1 MHAAAL
7 LLLAT
12 TSSFVLPPQGSV
24 MRVAHRQRSAPQMN
38 WLKNLVDPEDAMGRN
53 VLADELAGG
62 DGSAPPKQKPQKP
75 RPKPK
80 PGQKEPGFEM
90 PKLPELPNPFG
101 FGKK

>member
-62 DGSAPPKQKPQKP
+62 DGSAPPKHPTHGALGDDDARRCSP
-75 RPKPK
+75 P
-80 PGQKEPGFEM
+80 PGDH
-90 PKLPELPNPFG
+90 
-101 FGKK
+101 

>member
-12 TSSFVLPPQGSV
+12 TSSFVLPPQAPV

-62 DGSAPPKQKPQKP
+62 DGSAPVSYTHL
-75 RPKPK
+75 RAH
-80 PGQKEPGFEM
+80 ET
-90 PKLPELPNPFG
+90 
-101 FGKK
+101 